1 MYLFEAEFWAMAV
14 IKKSSGVCVLSH
26 IGLFVTPWT
35 VAHQAALSMGFP
47 NLEYWSGLPFPPPGI
62 PDPGVKSVSQL

>member
-14 IKKSSGVCVLSH
+14 IKKSSGVYVLSH

-35 VAHQAALSMGFP
+35 VAHQAALSMGLP
-47 NLEYWSGLPFPPPGI
+47 RQEYWRRLPFPPQGI
-62 PDPGVKSVSQL
+62 FPT